1 MPSLRRY
8 FLIIGSLIFLFA
20 LTGCGGGSGGGQSSN
35 VASIEVT
42 QGQIVRVGDSRE
54 LLFIA
59 RDSVGNI
66 VSLSANLV
74 SWQVTSGQDKL
85 QFVNG
90 RALGIA
96 EGSATVI
103 ASYNGIS
110 SLPATVSVSLTAPV
124 NAKWTIIVFLNSA
137 NDLDD
142 FAPLNVNQMEA
153 GLNSSDVNIV
163 VQWKRIPSYA
173 TVQPWTGVRRYLIT
187 HDTDPNQVNSTLLE
201 TLSPTLDMGD
211 WHNLQTFIV
220 WTMANYP
227 ADRYALVI
235 WNHGNGILRSAK
247 TAAITRDVSY
257 DVGTGNSIGVSQLDD
272 ALNIGQPLDMVVF
285 DASLMQMM
293 EVAWQIRNQ
302 CNYMVGSE
310 ESPPGAGYPYDAV
323 MSGLSA
329 NPSMSPVEFGQ
340 IWVDQTINAYQG
352 KSGIAQSLIDT
363 SMLQPIVTT
372 MNSLSEVLIAKR
384 TQYLLPLTTAG
395 DAPNY
400 KNPRYKDLHN
410 LVGRFASET
419 GDTSITA
426 AATLVQA
433 AVQNAV
439 IAEGHSEDLNFS
451 KGIAIYY
458 PNGGSYSSQFELL
471 SFSTAAP
478 KWKQWIMTAP

>member
-1 MPSLRRY
+1 
-8 FLIIGSLIFLFA
+8 
-20 LTGCGGGSGGGQSSN
+20 
-35 VASIEVT
+35 
-42 QGQIVRVGDSRE
+42 
-54 LLFIA
+54 
-59 RDSVGNI
+59 
-66 VSLSANLV
+66 
-74 SWQVTSGQDKL
+74 
-85 QFVNG
+85 
-90 RALGIA
+90 
-96 EGSATVI
+96 
-103 ASYNGIS
+103 
-110 SLPATVSVSLTAPV
+110 
-124 NAKWTIIVFLNSA
+124 
-137 NDLDD
+137 
-142 FAPLNVNQMEA
+142 
-153 GLNSSDVNIV
+153 
-163 VQWKRIPSYA
+163 
-173 TVQPWTGVRRYLIT
+173 
-187 HDTDPNQVNSTLLE
+187 
-201 TLSPTLDMGD
+201 
-211 WHNLQTFIV
+211 
-220 WTMANYP
+220 
-227 ADRYALVI
+227 
-235 WNHGNGILRSAK
+235 
-247 TAAITRDVSY
+247 
-257 DVGTGNSIGVSQLDD
+257 
-272 ALNIGQPLDMVVF
+272 MVVF

-329 NPSMSPVEFGQ
+329 NSSMSPVEFGQ

>member
-153 GLNSSDVNIV
+153 G
-163 VQWKRIPSYA
+163 
-173 TVQPWTGVRRYLIT
+173 
-187 HDTDPNQVNSTLLE
+187 
-201 TLSPTLDMGD
+201 
-211 WHNLQTFIV
+211 
-220 WTMANYP
+220 
-227 ADRYALVI
+227 
-235 WNHGNGILRSAK
+235 
-247 TAAITRDVSY
+247 
-257 DVGTGNSIGVSQLDD
+257 
-272 ALNIGQPLDMVVF
+272 
-285 DASLMQMM
+285 
-293 EVAWQIRNQ
+293 
-302 CNYMVGSE
+302 
-310 ESPPGAGYPYDAV
+310 
-323 MSGLSA
+323 
-329 NPSMSPVEFGQ
+329 
-340 IWVDQTINAYQG
+340 
-352 KSGIAQSLIDT
+352 
-363 SMLQPIVTT
+363 
-372 MNSLSEVLIAKR
+372 
-384 TQYLLPLTTAG
+384 
-395 DAPNY
+395 
-400 KNPRYKDLHN
+400 
-410 LVGRFASET
+410 
-419 GDTSITA
+419 
-426 AATLVQA
+426 
-433 AVQNAV
+433 
-439 IAEGHSEDLNFS
+439 
-451 KGIAIYY
+451 
-458 PNGGSYSSQFELL
+458 
-471 SFSTAAP
+471 
-478 KWKQWIMTAP
+478 